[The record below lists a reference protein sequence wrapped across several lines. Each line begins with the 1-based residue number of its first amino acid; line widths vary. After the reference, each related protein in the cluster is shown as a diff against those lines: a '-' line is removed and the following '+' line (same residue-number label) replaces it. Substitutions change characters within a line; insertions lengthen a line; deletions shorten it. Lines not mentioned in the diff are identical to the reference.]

1 MPHKTPLVFPLFG
14 FSSARAVVMADIL
27 ALRSFM
33 DFGGVNQSS
42 RNTLLL
48 AF

>member
-27 ALRSFM
+27 SLRSFM
-33 DFGGVNQSS
+33 GVGGVNLSS
-42 RNTLLL
+42 RNNLLL

>member
-1 MPHKTPLVFPLFG
+1 MPHKTPLAFPLFG
-14 FSSARAVVMADIL
+14 FSSARAVVMTDIL
-27 ALRSFM
+27 SLRSFM
-33 DFGGVNQSS
+33 GVGGVNLAS

>member
-1 MPHKTPLVFPLFG
+1 MPHKTPLVFLLFG

-33 DFGGVNQSS
+33 GFGGVNLSS
-42 RNTLLL
+42 RTTLLL

>member
-1 MPHKTPLVFPLFG
+1 MPHKTPLVFLLFG

-27 ALRSFM
+27 SLRSFM
-33 DFGGVNQSS
+33 GFGGVNLSS
-42 RNTLLL
+42 RTTLLL